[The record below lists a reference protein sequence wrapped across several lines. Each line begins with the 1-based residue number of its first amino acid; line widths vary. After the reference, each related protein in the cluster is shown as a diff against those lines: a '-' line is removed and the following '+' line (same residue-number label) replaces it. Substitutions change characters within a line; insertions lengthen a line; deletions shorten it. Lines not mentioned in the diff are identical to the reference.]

1 MEQPKKP
8 KSKLRDQGQIKE
20 YKEVDWIDKAMGTL
34 THPFTAFG
42 YKARGEDLPNN
53 FQKAENTNAY
63 DEVVGVVN
71 PARRF
76 KSGVDAME
84 SLGKG
89 DMMGAILN
97 TVGTFNP
104 AKGAAPAIKSGT
116 SRLTR
121 NKNVVDF
128 IEYSLGK
135 LPKIDAG
142 LDLLTGKD
150 LAASREE
157 ILKTKKNKK

>member
-1 MEQPKKP
+1 MEKPKKP
-8 KSKLRDQGQIKE
+8 KLKLRDQGQIKK

-34 THPFTAFG
+34 THPLTAFG
-42 YKARGEDLPNN
+42 YKARGEDIPDN
-53 FQKAENTNAY
+53 FQRAENTNAY
-63 DEVVGVVN
+63 DEVIGVVN
-71 PARRF
+71 PARMF

-89 DMMGAILN
+89 DVMGAILN

-104 AKGAAPAIKSGT
+104 AKVAAPAIKSGT
-116 SRLTR
+116 SRLAR
-121 NKNVVDF
+121 NKNAVDF

-135 LPKIDAG
+135 LPKFDAG

-150 LAASREE
+150 LAASREAV
-157 ILKTKKNKK
+157 LKNKKK